1 MLGRWL
7 RRFLILLVILL
18 LIGAGVFT
26 VWASILPPVAPQAL
40 EALQESP
47 EVVVNQE
54 EWIEFLPQI
63 TPARTGL
70 ILYPGGKVPAEAYAP
85 IARALADEGYYVAIL
100 YAPLNLAILNIEAAQ
115 SVFTAHKEVSTWVVG
130 GHSLG
135 GVAAAKFAE
144 GHTDRVRGLLLMA
157 STPADAGLLTKT
169 NLAITSIY
177 GTNDGLFTA
186 DSLAQSKTLLPPQT
200 VYVAIEGG
208 NHAQFG
214 WYGPQAGDNPAT
226 MSPDEQLIQIV
237 NAARTLLQA
246 GR

>member
-7 RRFLILLVILL
+7 KRLLILVVILL
-18 LIGAGVFT
+18 MIGAGAFT
-26 VWASILPPVAPQAL
+26 VWASILPPVDPRAL
-40 EALQESP
+40 EALKESP

-54 EWIEFLPQI
+54 EWIEFLPQV

-85 IARALADEGYYVAIL
+85 MARMLADEGYYVAIL
-100 YAPLNLAILNIEAAQ
+100 YAPLNLAILNTEAAQ
-115 SVFTAHKEVSTWVVG
+115 AVFTAHKDVSTWVVG

-144 GHTDRVRGLLLMA
+144 NHMDRVRGLLLMA
-157 STPADAGLLTKT
+157 STPQDAGLLNKT
-169 NLAITSIY
+169 SLPITSIY
-177 GTNDGLFTA
+177 ATNDGLFTA
-186 DSLAQSKTLLPPQT
+186 QSLEQSKALLPPQT
-200 VYVAIEGG
+200 TYVAIEGG

-237 NAARTLLQA
+237 NATRTLLEA
-246 GR
+246 AR

>member
-1 MLGRWL
+1 MLRRWL
-7 RRFLILLVILL
+7 RRIGILLVILL
-18 LIGAGVFT
+18 LIGAGAFT
-26 VWASILPPVAPQAL
+26 VWVTNIPAPLPRAL

-54 EWIEFLPQI
+54 EWIEFLPQVM
-63 TPARTGL
+63 PARKGL

-115 SVFTAHKEVSTWVVG
+115 SVFTAHKEVSTWIVG

-144 GHTDRVRGLLLMA
+144 GHADRVSGVLLMA

-169 NLAITSIY
+169 NLSITSIY
-177 GTNDGLFTA
+177 ATNDGLFTA

-200 VYVAIEGG
+200 VYVTIEGG

-226 MSPDEQLIQIV
+226 MSPDEQLIQTV
-237 NAARTLLQA
+237 NAARALLEDA
-246 GR
+246 R

>member
-7 RRFLILLVILL
+7 RRILILIVILL
-18 LIGAGVFT
+18 LIGAGAFT
-26 VWASILPPVAPQAL
+26 VWATNIPAPLPQAL
-40 EALQESP
+40 DALKDSP

-54 EWIEFLPQI
+54 EWIEFLPQV

-115 SVFTAHKEVSTWVVG
+115 AVFTAHKEISTWVVG

-144 GHTDRVRGLLLMA
+144 GHADRVRGLLLMA
-157 STPADAGLLTKT
+157 STPADAGLLSKT

-177 GTNDGLFTA
+177 ATNDGLFTA
-186 DSLAQSKTLLPPQT
+186 EALEKSKALLPPQT
-200 VYVAIEGG
+200 TYVAIEGG

-214 WYGPQAGDNPAT
+214 WYGPQEGDNPAT
-226 MSPDEQLIQIV
+226 MSPDEQLIQVV
-237 NAARTLLQA
+237 NAARSLIEA
-246 GR
+246 AR

>member
-7 RRFLILLVILL
+7 KRLLVLVVIAL
-18 LIGAGVFT
+18 LIGAGAFT
-26 VWASILPPVAPQAL
+26 VWASILPPVASRAL

-47 EVVVNQE
+47 EVVINQE
-54 EWIEFLPQI
+54 EWIEFLPQV
-63 TPARTGL
+63 TPPRKGL

-85 IARALADEGYYVAIL
+85 MGRMLADEGYYVAIL

-115 SVFTAHKEVSTWVVG
+115 SVFTAHKDISTWIVG

-144 GHTDRVRGLLLMA
+144 GHQDRVDGLLLMA
-157 STPADAGLLTKT
+157 STPMDAGLLTNT
-169 NLAITSIY
+169 TMPITSIY
-177 GTNDGLFTA
+177 ATNDGLFTA
-186 DSLAQSKTLLPPQT
+186 ESLEKSKALLPPQT
-200 VYVAIEGG
+200 TYIAIEGG

-237 NAARTLLQA
+237 NAARALLEGEQ
-246 GR
+246 